1 MVWRA
6 VRLRCP
12 HCGSRRTFLR
22 GWFRRYPR
30 CRTCG
35 IAWQRET
42 GFELG
47 AVTINT
53 LVTFLSIVVGMI
65 IGFVATVPEVPVLAM
80 VFWLGLVAALMPI
93 VIYPFTYTI
102 WLAVDLAVHPVDGDE
117 RAAAAAASVGA
128 EVPVG

>member
-42 GFELG
+42 GLELG

-102 WLAVDLAVHPVDGDE
+102 WLAFDLAVHPVDGDE
-117 RAAAAAASVGA
+117 RAAAAAAVGA